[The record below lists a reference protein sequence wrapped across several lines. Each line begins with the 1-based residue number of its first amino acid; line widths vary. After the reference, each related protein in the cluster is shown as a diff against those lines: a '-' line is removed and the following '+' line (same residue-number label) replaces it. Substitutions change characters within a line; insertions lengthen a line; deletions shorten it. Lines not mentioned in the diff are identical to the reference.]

1 MEGTQSIVSGRML
14 PEHLRVTK
22 AKTSTRS
29 SKRSR
34 QSAPTTYQFLDLRNG
49 KTPEM
54 WLEMDG
60 VLRGESMTLNTGE
73 FPSVARESTLSSIL
87 STNVP
92 EKYYLSQKAADGIL
106 RRAKKHGKQLP
117 TLSLSLSLDPG
128 ASAESVAVFDARGNG
143 DGVTVPTIV
152 GDHENRVT
160 DYTALIF
167 YQAAQFWRFKE
178 SDICPT
184 LCARDA
190 HSFNHLLTWE
200 DAFHQRRVRRLTP
213 IECLRL
219 QGLPDWWCDDVPSS
233 DAAIYKMAGNGIA
246 MPCVSDVFE
255 RIVSHERCA

>member
-14 PEHLRVTK
+14 PEHSRVTK
-22 AKTSTRS
+22 AKTSTQS

-54 WLEMDG
+54 WLETDG

-73 FPSVARESTLSSIL
+73 SPSVARESTLSSIL

-92 EKYYLSQKAADGIL
+92 EKYYLSQKAAEGIL
-106 RRAKKHGKQLP
+106 RRAAKRGKQLP
-117 TLSLSLSLDPG
+117 TLSLSLDPE
-128 ASAESVAVFDARGNG
+128 ASAQSVAVFDSRGNG
-143 DGVTVPTIV
+143 NGVTAPTIV

-160 DYTALIF
+160 DYTALLF
-167 YQAAQFWRFKE
+167 YTANTFYSFKQ
-178 SDICPT
+178 SDVCAT
-184 LCARDA
+184 LCARDC

-200 DAFHQRRVRRLTP
+200 DAFKQRRVRRLTP

-219 QGLPDWWCDDVPSS
+219 QGLPDWWVDGVSAPDS
-233 DAAIYKMAGNGIA
+233 AIYKMAGNGIA
-246 MPCVSDVFE
+246 LPCAFDVIE
-255 RIVSHERCA
+255 RITSHEKCA